1 MAQIALNI
9 TKTLE
14 QNAAD
19 YFEKAKKA
27 KKKIDGAVGA
37 LEKAKAKLKVL
48 VEKELKEEY
57 GADEIEEAQRRREK
71 KSQQQWYEKF
81 RWFVSSEDFL
91 VVGGRDAT
99 TNELIIKKHTDNNDI
114 VFHTDMA
121 GSPFFVI
128 KTTGTKPGEAT
139 LQEVADT
146 VFTCSR
152 AAKMGLSTA
161 DVFWVTPDQV
171 TKQANQGEFL
181 PKGAFMIRGKTNY
194 LIPSFDLAV
203 GVNEDG
209 KIMSGPRAAVKKH
222 CEKFLILEKDD
233 QAKPS
238 DTAKKIQHALG
249 GDLDVIIRCLPP
261 CGVRIKKE
269 RER

>member
-1 MAQIALNI
+1 MVQIALNI

-57 GADEIEEAQRRREK
+57 DVDEIEEAQRRREK
-71 KSQQQWYEKF
+71 KAEQQWYEKF

-91 VVGGRDAT
+91 VIGGRDAT
-99 TNELIIKKHTDNNDI
+99 TNEIIIKKHMDNNDV

-121 GSPFFVI
+121 CSRFFVV
-128 KTTGTKPGEAT
+128 KAGEKKPGGAT
-139 LQEVADT
+139 LQEVADS
-146 VFTCSR
+146 VFPCSR
-152 AAKMGLSTA
+152 AAKMGLLTA
-161 DVFWVTPDQV
+161 DVLGVPPDQV
-171 TKQANQGEFL
+171 TKQATPGEFL

-194 LIPSFDLAV
+194 VIPSFDLAI
-203 GVNEDG
+203 GVDENS
-209 KIMSGPRAAVKKH
+209 KIMAGPRVAVKKH
-222 CEKFLILEKDD
+222 CEKFLLLEKDD
-233 QAKPS
+233 QAKSS
-238 DTAKKIQHALG
+238 DTAKRIQHVLG
-249 GDLDVIIRCLPP
+249 GDLDTIIRCLPP

-269 RER
+269 RDR